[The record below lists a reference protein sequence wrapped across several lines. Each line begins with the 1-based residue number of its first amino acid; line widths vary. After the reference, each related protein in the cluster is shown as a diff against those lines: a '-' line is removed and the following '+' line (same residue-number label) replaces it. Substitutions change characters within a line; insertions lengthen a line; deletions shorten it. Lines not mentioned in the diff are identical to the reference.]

1 MKYNMEKSIKL
12 FYDYSSPESFWGDVD
27 YVIEQKEGKNPNY
40 EITEIFETED
50 EDGED
55 CIIINYKIK

>member
-1 MKYNMEKSIKL
+1 MEKSIKL

-40 EITEIFETED
+40 EITDIFETED

>member
-1 MKYNMEKSIKL
+1 MEKSIKL